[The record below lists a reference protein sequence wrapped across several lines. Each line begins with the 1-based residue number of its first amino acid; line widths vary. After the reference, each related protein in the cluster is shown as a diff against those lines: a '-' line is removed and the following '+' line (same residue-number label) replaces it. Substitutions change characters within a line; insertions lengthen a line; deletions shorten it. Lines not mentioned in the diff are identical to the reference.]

1 MRLIDADLLIE
12 SIQATLNMGRESFP
26 ACLFCGV
33 IDEQPTVFDTDR
45 IAEQLKENA
54 FMVATSK
61 EFYSNPQNGEHVEE
75 VIKLEE
81 AIKIVEGGGA
91 G

>member
-1 MRLIDADLLIE
+1 MT
-12 SIQATLNMGRESFP
+12 TLAN
-26 ACLFCGV
+26 V

-45 IAEQLKENA
+45 IVEQLKENA

-61 EFYSNPQNGEHVEE
+61 EFYSNPQNGEYVEE

-81 AIKIVEGGGA
+81 AIKIVKVGGA